1 MLSAIISRGDKLYDT
16 ISLVIGKRFLSN
28 PVTTST
34 MESCSLGKRRSSLQ
48 TKKDSIHS
56 VNLNVMCLFQE
67 EMIWANLCAKR
78 GAVLDDP
85 L

>member
-1 MLSAIISRGDKLYDT
+1 MFKLYNT
-16 ISLVIGKRFLSN
+16 ISLVTGKRFLSN

-34 MESCSLGKRRSSLQ
+34 MESWSLGKRRSSLQ
-48 TKKDSIHS
+48 PKKNA
-56 VNLNVMCLFQE
+56 VNIGIFE
-67 EMIWANLCAKR
+67 EGILWANLCAEG